1 MTIRSLDTVALL
13 GAAAWAVIITI
24 AVLVG
29 GGF

>member
-1 MTIRSLDTVALL
+1 MTIRALL
-13 GAAAWAVIITI
+13 AAALYGVISWAMIITI